1 MKKVFGFIFSSIL
14 LIACTPEL
22 KDNQGLQDVGIVV
35 SAKCLDTKSFLDSGH
50 NVIWDKD
57 DRIAVISLDGSVAV
71 LSEKAGAEA
80 AGCEFRVA
88 EWPNNAVP
96 RYAVFDGSLEEISTK
111 LDGRYLKMTIRSV
124 QYVRSDVSFAHD
136 ANISV
141 GELKQVTE
149 GSWETEMKNVC
160 ALVGFRLGNLDNVK
174 TVVIRDKSGANTLSG
189 TYNVF
194 MEDGIPVIKDAVSAI
209 TQVAVSVADNE
220 SLLRKNVTYYACV
233 RPNVSF
239 KPEFL
244 FVLSDGTVY
253 EHTCTDHVRI
263 SRSSVMDLGVVD
275 ENATESAL
283 KYNTS
288 NENFVE
294 GGIVNPTF
302 WENNLTAD
310 CHPRIIFTAEEFDAL
325 KAKVNG
331 TDALS
336 KLHSHMIR
344 VADEAVANQAE
355 LKYVL
360 DASNKRILDVS
371 RDALARL
378 VPCAYAYRL
387 TEQTKY
393 LQAAVRDLTSVCS
406 FKDWH
411 PDHYLDVAEMATAV
425 ALAYDWLYNE
435 LDASVKSEAVRA
447 LKDYALQ
454 TSRDKSYTWWYAR
467 IGNWNQVCN
476 GGLVTAALAIH
487 EHCPDLAKAVIDEAI
502 TTNRVAVEGIYGPD
516 GAYPEGPTYWGY
528 GTLYQVLMLTA
539 LETVMGTDNGIST
552 APGFMDTGLF
562 KLFSRGS
569 MGMNFNYA
577 DNSVSNNS
585 NYSMYYFAY
594 KRNEPSMLYS
604 EMELLE
610 DNSYTNSDHKGLL
623 PLAIKYAM
631 QMDLKNLTG
640 PTAKFYSAQ
649 GNVPI
654 MMCRSGWDTSDQYL
668 GIKGGQD
675 GYLHGHMDGG
685 EFVYYADKV
694 RWAMDYVRQSYTDVE
709 NGIAALGGR
718 LADYT
723 QNSLRWRLFRL
734 NCRQHNTLTVNDK
747 DHNVE
752 GFVSMIATENTSS
765 RMAATFDLAPLFDG
779 DLVTAERTAAL
790 CNEEYIEI
798 KDVLEAP
805 AGKSAHV
812 RWTMVSKATPEITSD
827 GIRLSRNG
835 KTRIL
840 KTQGAKV
847 TYRIWSSNP
856 LDYDSPLKH
865 LDAYDADSY
874 ICGYEIDIPAGTKY
888 DLVTTLKKY

>member
-1 MKKVFGFIFSSIL
+1 M
-14 LIACTPEL
+14 LIACAQEL
-22 KDNQGLQDVGIVV
+22 EDNQNLVDSGIIV
-35 SAKCLDTKSFLDSGH
+35 SAKCLETKSFLDSDH
-50 NVIWDKD
+50 NVVWEQG
-57 DRIAVISLDGSVAV
+57 DRITVLSLDGSTARI
-71 LSEKAGAEA
+71 SNPSGTSAESSD
-80 AGCEFRVA
+80 FTVSD
-88 EWPNNAVP
+88 WPNDVAP
-96 RYAVFDGSLEEISTK
+96 RYAVFDGSADEVVTK
-111 LDGRYLKMTIRSV
+111 IEGRYIQATIKPM
-124 QYVRSDVSFAHD
+124 QYVASDASFAHD
-136 ANISV
+136 ANLSI

-160 ALVGFRLGNLDNVK
+160 ALVGFRLDNFDNIK
-174 TVVIRDKSGANTLSG
+174 TVVVRDKSGANTLSG

-194 MEDGIPVIKDAVSAI
+194 MEDGLPIIKDAVSASN
-209 TQVAVSVADNE
+209 QVAVTFADKQT
-220 SLLRKNVTYYACV
+220 LFKKNTTYYVCV
-233 RPNVSF
+233 RPNVNF
-239 KPEFL
+239 TPEFL
-244 FVLSDGTVY
+244 FILDDGTIY
-253 EHTCTDHVRI
+253 EYACAGSVRI
-263 SRSSVMDLGVVD
+263 SRSSIMDFGVVD
-275 ENATESAL
+275 AQATESTL

-294 GGIVNPTF
+294 GGSVGPSF
-302 WENNLTAD
+302 WENNLTAE
-310 CHPRIIFTAEEFDAL
+310 CHPRIIFSAKEFESL
-325 KAKVNG
+325 KTKVNG
-331 TDALS
+331 TDAVS

-344 VADEAVANQAE
+344 VADEAVASQSE

-371 RDALARL
+371 RAALARL

-387 TEQTKY
+387 TGQSKY
-393 LQAAVRDLTSVCS
+393 LQAAVRDLNSVCS

-411 PDHYLDVAEMATAV
+411 PDHYLDVAEMAAAV
-425 ALAYDWLYNE
+425 ALTYDWLYNDLE
-435 LDASVKSEAVRA
+435 ASVKSEAVRA
-447 LKDYALQ
+447 LKNYALQ
-454 TSRDKSYTWWYAR
+454 TSRDNSYTWWYAR

-476 GGLVTAALAIH
+476 GGLVAAALAIH
-487 EHCPDLAKAVIDEAI
+487 EHCPDLANAVINDAI
-502 TTNRVAVEGIYGPD
+502 VTNRVAVAGIYGPD

-539 LETVMGTDNGIST
+539 LETVMGTDDRISGE
-552 APGFMDTGLF
+552 PGFMDTGLF

-604 EMELLE
+604 EMKLLE

-631 QMDLKNLTG
+631 QMNLKNLTG
-640 PTAKFYSAQ
+640 PTEKFYSAQ

-654 MMCRSGWDTSDQYL
+654 MMCRSGWNSSDHYL

-685 EFVYYADKV
+685 EFVYYADNV

-805 AGKSAHV
+805 AGRSAHV
-812 RWTMVSKATPEITSD
+812 RWTMVSKATPEITTD

-888 DLVTTLKKY
+888 TLVTTLKK